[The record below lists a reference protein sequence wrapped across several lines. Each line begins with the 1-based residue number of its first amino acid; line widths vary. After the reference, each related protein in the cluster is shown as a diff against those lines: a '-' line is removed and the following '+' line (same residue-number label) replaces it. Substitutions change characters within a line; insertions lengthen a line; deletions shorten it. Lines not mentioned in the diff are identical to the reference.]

1 MQKTMERLST
11 LNTFQYH
18 GITQWYM
25 IFRREVNGAFHWQYE
40 WLDVDCE
47 PHASGWF
54 NKIEHVLKGLVQTE
68 QEYFKKI
75 HSCYPNAVTLYSDEE
90 LLNLIL
96 QKIANLENPTT
107 RDWLLHVGE

>member
-75 HSCYPNAVTLYSDEE
+75 HSCYPNAVTLYSGSPGQQEKE
-90 LLNLIL
+90 MKGEPT
-96 QKIANLENPTT
+96 KIPNDSCRN
-107 RDWLLHVGE
+107 